1 MTENISLYVKS
12 IVHDT
17 RNRVNDG
24 MKCVGKGLW
33 HEDCN
38 NSLSED
44 GRNSVF
50 CITPY
55 GMVQKNAVFATKP
68 KGESKETTCTA
79 DSMRIVIGNNV
90 VVALTIYLTQQKQS
104 FHSIHLKVFI
114 KPLN

>member
-1 MTENISLYVKS
+1 MTENISQYVKA

-68 KGESKETTCTA
+68 KGASKETTCTA
-79 DSMRIVIGNNV
+79 DSMRFIIGNNV
-90 VVALTIYLTQQKQS
+90 EMA
-104 FHSIHLKVFI
+104 
-114 KPLN
+114 